1 MNKTLLAV
9 LISATTL
16 SAQAYDRIPQE
27 SGFSGFA
34 FVGAGSTSRETNM
47 IATVGGTEVADER
60 IDSLTQSPDSE
71 RYGKLLLDF
80 GLSYTFADSRT
91 QIFGGTELE
100 DFLTQDSTFGIGVRQ
115 GIGGAGNLRASLLA
129 STPVETWEDPYLVGV
144 DREETDVKSG
154 GVRLGWEHIFGTGL
168 ELTYTKRSV
177 ELDDELSGTSL
188 GLTPAQR
195 TLLDREGDIKELQVS
210 YFWKPAEDHILTP
223 SLSHVDHD
231 LDGDAMAM
239 DGYQAE
245 LNYAY
250 TGLQDWELVVNLLTG
265 KLESDDNNPIY
276 GKSADVDR
284 SGISLAA
291 TYKEPFGLK
300 DWRARA
306 AFSYGEEDSNIDFYD
321 TSIKSF
327 SLGMLYTF

>member
-1 MNKTLLAV
+1 MNRIVLAI
-9 LISATTL
+9 LGSAAAV
-16 SAQAYDRIPQE
+16 SANAYDRIPQE

-34 FVGAGSTSRETNM
+34 FIGAGSTERETNM

-100 DFLTQDSTFGIGVRQ
+100 DFLTQDSTFGLGVRQ
-115 GIGGAGNLRASLLA
+115 GIGDAGNLRASFIA
-129 STPVETWEDPYLVGV
+129 STPMETWEDPYLVGA

-154 GVRLGWEHIFGTGL
+154 GMRLGWEHIFGSGL

-177 ELDDELSGTSL
+177 ELDDELSGTAL
-188 GLTPAQR
+188 GLTAAQR
-195 TLLDREGDIKELQVS
+195 DLLDREGDLKELKVS
-210 YFWKPAEDHILTP
+210 YFWQAAPGHVLTP
-223 SLSHVDHD
+223 SFSQIDHD

-250 TGLQDWELVVNLLTG
+250 TGMQDWEFVVNLLAG
-265 KLESDDNNPIY
+265 KLESDDDNPIY
-276 GKSADVDR
+276 GKSQDLDR
-284 SGISLAA
+284 MGLSLAA
-291 TYKEPFGLK
+291 TYKEPFGLQ

-306 AFSYGEEDSNIDFYD
+306 AISYGEEDSNIDFYD
-321 TSIKSF
+321 TKITSLN
-327 SLGMLYTF
+327 LGMLYTF

>member
-1 MNKTLLAV
+1 MRKSLLAV
-9 LISATTL
+9 LVSTAAL

-34 FVGAGSTSRETNM
+34 FIGAGSTSRETNT

-60 IDSLTQSPDSE
+60 IDSLTDSPDSQS
-71 RYGKLLLDF
+71 YGKLLLDF

-100 DFLTQDSTFGIGVRQ
+100 DFLTQDSTFGLGVRQ
-115 GIGGAGNLRASLLA
+115 GIGGAGNLRASFLA
-129 STPVETWEDPYLVGV
+129 STPVETWEDPYVVGV

-154 GVRLGWEHIFGTGL
+154 GMRLGWEHIFGSGL

-177 ELDDELSGTSL
+177 EIDDELSGTAL
-188 GLTPAQR
+188 GLTAAQR
-195 TLLDREGDIKELQVS
+195 NLLDREGDLKQIKLG
-210 YFWKPAEDHILTP
+210 YFWQPASGHTITP
-223 SLSHVDHD
+223 SISHIDHD

-250 TGLQDWELVVNLLTG
+250 TGLQDWEFVVNLLAG
-265 KLESDDNNPIY
+265 KLESDEDNPIY
-276 GKSADVDR
+276 AESADLDR
-284 SGISLAA
+284 VGLSLAA

-300 DWRARA
+300 NWRARGA
-306 AFSYGEEDSNIDFYD
+306 ISYGEEDSNIDFYD
-321 TSIKSF
+321 SSIRSVT
-327 SLGMLYTF
+327 LGMLYNF